1 MNPNTTDTDNHS
13 APALPT
19 AMKPR
24 TVILPPNVAGRDNE
38 TVSDISSIVVVGAN
52 GSGKSQLGLWIE
64 KNNPTCEVHR
74 ITAQRALAIP
84 IVVQPQPYDQARSR
98 VHYGSF
104 EPSWTQQQTKDNK
117 IGQRFGD
124 EPVGRLLT
132 DFETLLALLF
142 AEDSRRNR
150 EFKDAWRPDVPTAK
164 PTPSKLD
171 QVQLIWDQVLPHRTL
186 IVGDDKI
193 QAKTPTGSQYEGRM
207 MSDGEKVALY
217 LIGQALCA
225 PLNSIVVID
234 EPEIHLHRAIQA
246 PLWDQVERA
255 RTDCTFVYITHDLE
269 FAATRSSARKV
280 WLKSFDG
287 TTWQWEFLERHPE
300 LPDALLFQL
309 LGNRRPVLF
318 VEGGDTSDDVALYR
332 LLFPKH
338 HVIPRQGC
346 QKVAES
352 VKAFRALNQ
361 LHNVSVDGLVDRDH
375 RSEEEILAFRKRG
388 IGLTDV
394 AEVENLLCLEEA
406 LNAAATRLACPTKV
420 PGAKQRVLSELRRDR
435 EAQALAR
442 ATVEIQFRL
451 AGFAPQDFSDAAK
464 IDSDLQTHV
473 ANLNTAALFTK
484 SRNVFDNI
492 LRDGDYRAAL
502 RFFNSKGIP
511 ASIAVEFNIKED
523 RYVEIVLDIV
533 RQEPEGSVANA
544 MRAAILTAAGSSL

>member
-1 MNPNTTDTDNHS
+1 MTPPN
-13 APALPT
+13 
-19 AMKPR
+19 
-24 TVILPPNVAGRDNE
+24 VILPPKVAGRDNE

-52 GSGKSQLGLWIE
+52 GSGKSQMGLWIE

-84 IVVQPQPYDQARSR
+84 VVVQPQPYDQARSR

-104 EPSWTQQQTKDNK
+104 EPSWTEQQTKRNK
-117 IGQRFGD
+117 IERRFGS

-150 EFKDAWRPDVPTAK
+150 EFKNAWRPDVPSAK

-171 QVQLIWDQVLPHRTL
+171 QVQMIWDQVLPHRKL

-193 QAKTPTGSQYEGRM
+193 QAQTPDGSQYEGRM

-225 PLNSIVVID
+225 PPSSIVVID

-246 PLWDQVERA
+246 RLWDQVERA
-255 RTDCTFVYITHDLE
+255 RNDCTFVYITHDLE

-287 TTWQWEFLERHPE
+287 TNWQWEFLERHPE

-318 VEGGDTSDDVALYR
+318 VEGDDTSDDVALYR

-338 HVIPRQGC
+338 LVIPRQGC
-346 QKVAES
+346 EKVAES

-361 LHNVSVDGLVDRDH
+361 LHNLSVDGLVDRDH
-375 RSEEEILAFRKRG
+375 RSEEEILALRKRG

-406 LNAAATRLACPTKV
+406 LTAAAARLACPTKV
-420 PGAKQRVLSELRRDR
+420 ADAKKRVLSELQKNR
-435 EAQALAR
+435 ESQALAR

-464 IDSDLQTHV
+464 IDNDLQAHF
-473 ANLNTAALFTK
+473 ANLNTAALFAE
-484 SRNVFDNI
+484 SRRVFEEV
-492 LRDGDYRAAL
+492 LRKDDYRAAL
-502 RFFNSKGIP
+502 RFFNCKGIP
-511 ASIAVEFNIKED
+511 AHVAVEFNIKRD
-523 RYVEIVLDIV
+523 RYIEIVLDII
-533 RQEPEGSVANA
+533 RLEPEGSVAKA
-544 MRAAILTAAGSSL
+544 MRAAILTASGSSQ